1 MTTNISKDNV
11 YEEKRKRGNDV
22 ENEGKVLQEIL

>member
-1 MTTNISKDNV
+1 MTTSISKDNV

-22 ENEGKVLQEIL
+22 ENEGRDLREIL